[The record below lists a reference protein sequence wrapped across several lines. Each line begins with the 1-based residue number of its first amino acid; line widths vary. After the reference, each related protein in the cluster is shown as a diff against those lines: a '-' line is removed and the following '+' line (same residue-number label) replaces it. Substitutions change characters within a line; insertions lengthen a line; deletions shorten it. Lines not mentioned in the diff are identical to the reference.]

1 MCYTDS
7 MKIILASTSPRRREL
22 IKKITDGFEA
32 VSADIDEKAIEARL
46 EKSRGSLTEA
56 MLAEKTVRELSKAKA
71 LAVFRSLGYSDD
83 RLVIGADTVVA
94 LENEIL
100 GKPADRDDAVRMLRA
115 QSMEPQQVITGV
127 TFVWKDEAGCGDTV
141 MIRTFAEKSLVYF
154 HPLDEAQ
161 EARIQAYCDT
171 DEPYDKAGAYGIQL
185 NGGALVDRYE
195 GDYDNIVGFPT
206 ERVKAEL
213 AALLTGRSGVCG
225 EGKNCRICCQYC
237 FKGVENC
244 LKSDK

>member
-1 MCYTDS
+1 

-22 IKKITDGFEA
+22 IKKITEDYEA
-32 VSADIDEKAIEARL
+32 FSADIDEKAIEDRI
-46 EKSRGSLTEA
+46 EKSRGSLSEA
-56 MLAEKTVRELSKAKA
+56 MLAEKTVRELSRAKA
-71 LAVFRSLGYSDD
+71 MAVFRSLADPDD
-83 RLVIGADTVVA
+83 KLVIGADTVVA

-100 GKPADRDDAVRMLRA
+100 GKPVDREDAVRMLRA

-127 TFVWKDEAGCGDTV
+127 SFVWKGAAGSEDTV

-206 ERVKAEL
+206 ERVRAEL
-213 AALLTGRSGVCG
+213 AAVFSGRPDGCAKD
-225 EGKNCRICCQYC
+225 EDCRICCRRCLNGAENC
-237 FKGVENC
+237 FKI
-244 LKSDK
+244 K